1 MKIYKIPLCAD
12 FNINGHGDGPSWG
25 NAPWQELSPCP
36 KNDSSELSR
45 CKLLYSSQGLYVFFE
60 CEDQLLQ
67 SSGMQDGDDLYLE
80 DVFEIFL
87 QPDEKKPLYLEYEVS
102 PLGAELPLLI
112 SKCEDEFMGWSPWK
126 YDGGDNGEIRHDF
139 YQLTDAKKMTGP
151 QWHFAGPTRPVEEL
165 YDCKTDSQ
173 KTEKIINNNLGTGTQ
188 IYTRKNYVW
197 DFKN

>member
-1 MKIYKIPLCAD
+1 
-12 FNINGHGDGPSWG
+12 G

-126 YDGGDNGEIRHDF
+126 YDGGDNGEIRHCQVQSQVQGGVKEPGASISGWTSEF
-139 YQLTDAKKMTGP
+139 FIPFELFKGICKAP
-151 QWHFAGPTRPVEEL
+151 QSGSTWRANMYRIDYHGE
-165 YDCKTDSQ
+165 DS
-173 KTEKIINNNLGTGTQ
+173 KHWNWSPISGSSFHDHENFGTLIFQ
-188 IYTRKNYVW
+188 
-197 DFKN
+197 